1 MKSILEDAKT
11 AGDERASDS
20 IINFID
26 RYISVIDKKA
36 STAKERKEEKR
47 AAGDPIYDAIEAL
60 IDDRL

>member
-26 RYISVIDKKA
+26 RKA
-36 STAKERKEEKR
+36 ATAKKRKEEKR